1 MKPAVVSTELVV
13 LLQRLGERS
22 PQRLA
27 LEHGEVR
34 FAVAP
39 AREARPTIA
48 VFPLCSLVI
57 NVPCLGIT
65 TS

>member
-1 MKPAVVSTELVV
+1 M